1 MEIYIEDV
9 FLDNFLIDL
18 ILLWCVSK
26 ILKFNTKVWKLLISA
41 FIGVALTVLSIFVS
55 PEGLLSLLYKILC
68 GTVMML
74 IISPKGIK
82 KFLGGYFVFLALTFL
97 MGGVCT
103 AIALSFGSIAI
114 TESGQIAYTLSLPM
128 GVIIGI
134 IFLFGFLCIK
144 FTFSLKNKLRV
155 DNFIFSAEISSG
167 NAQQKFQAFLD
178 TGCRLCDPTTSKPVI
193 FISYPAFQ
201 KMFDVP
207 LSSLLLKK
215 PIPALKNMHYI
226 TAGTIGSKNEI
237 LVFDVDNLRLDNS
250 IKQIEI
256 KGASLALT
264 FSGLEKSLDCA
275 LLFGPKTLNGD

>member
-26 ILKFNTKVWKLLISA
+26 ILRFNAKLWKLLVSA
-41 FIGVALTVLSIFVS
+41 FIGVAFTILSVVFPLQNIMAVI
-55 PEGLLSLLYKILC
+55 YKIICGALMILLVCPKGVTKFLC
-68 GTVMML
+68 GY
-74 IISPKGIK
+74 
-82 KFLGGYFVFLALTFL
+82 FLFLALTFL

-134 IFLFGFLCIK
+134 IFLFGFLCVK
-144 FTFSLKNKLRV
+144 FTKVLKHKLRI
-155 DNFIFSAEISSG
+155 DNFIFSAHITNG
-167 NAQQKFQAFLD
+167 KTQHTFQAFLD
-178 TGCRLCDPTTSKPVI
+178 TGCTLCDPTTSKPII
-193 FISYPAFQ
+193 FITLSAFQ
-201 KMFDVP
+201 KIFDVP

-226 TAGTIGSKNEI
+226 TAGTIGKANNI
-237 LVFDVDNLRLDNS
+237 LVFEIDKLALS
-250 IKQIEI
+250 APSQKIEI
-256 KGASLALT
+256 FGASLALT
-264 FSGLEKSLDCA
+264 FSNLEKNFDCA
-275 LLFGPKTLNGD
+275 LIFGPQTLNGG